1 MVVTSL
7 VCSCNL
13 NSLKLHNHVLVA
25 LILYFWLEYNDPQLK
40 MSPMVL
46 QLKQFVYI
54 CEVCFIKNV
63 LWFAIIT
70 Q

>member
-40 MSPMVL
+40 MRPMVL
-46 QLKQFVYI
+46 QLKQF
-54 CEVCFIKNV
+54 
-63 LWFAIIT
+63 AS
-70 Q
+70 